1 MGCSVMISSRIVA
14 LLATLLPVV
23 LGAAYAHA
31 DTCTSDDF
39 GKAVDETGALLRAY
53 NQEAL
58 PKLQAKF
65 RALAAKKGWK
75 DDEADDQAVLALQDE
90 RIAKLD
96 ETANT
101 LLARIDT
108 LGRQAPGQTP
118 DCSKLDE
125 VRNAGVELMAVMKTK
140 TAYLTSRCDAEL
152 GAQPAQAAL
161 PVAPTT
167 PAPAPEP
174 APQTA
179 AASRPAPPSAPAS
192 PPAPANAPVAQQ
204 KVTPAAAPTPPPPAP
219 KNQTATSSWAT
230 TTAQQPAPPA
240 ASKSGTEVAVLA
252 PPGVPYTPGPG
263 AAPPQ
268 VFQPD
273 EGYTVDD
280 VRAATRGFFGSV
292 STELAAVIE
301 HAFAEAGR
309 PSGYI
314 LGKEG
319 GGAFLGGLRYG
330 EGTLYLRQGGTQKI
344 YWHGPTLGFDVG
356 AAGART
362 MFLIYK
368 LREPDDLYRTF
379 TGIDGSAFVVGGIG
393 LTLLGGG
400 GMTLAPIRSGVG
412 VRLGA
417 NIGYVRFTP
426 TQTWNPF

>member
-1 MGCSVMISSRIVA
+1 MALIVSC
-14 LLATLLPVV
+14 
-23 LGAAYAHA
+23 LGAGSGRAAP
-31 DTCTSDDF
+31 CTSDDF
-39 GKAVDETGALLRAY
+39 AKAVDQTGAFLRAY

-58 PKLQAKF
+58 PKLQTKF
-65 RALAAKKGWK
+65 RALAAKRGWK
-75 DDEADDQAVLALQDE
+75 EEEADDQAVLALQDE
-90 RIAKLD
+90 RTAKLD

-108 LGRQAPGQTP
+108 LGRQMPGQAP
-118 DCSKLDE
+118 DCSALDE

-140 TAYLTSRCDAEL
+140 TAYMTSRVEAEL
-152 GAQPAQAAL
+152 GVQPPSAAAV
-161 PVAPTT
+161 PAAAATPPAAPPPQSAPP
-167 PAPAPEP
+167 PA
-174 APQTA
+174 QTA
-179 AASRPAPPSAPAS
+179 ATAQPVALPALKPSAAAS
-192 PPAPANAPVAQQ
+192 PP
-204 KVTPAAAPTPPPPAP
+204 PAAAPKPQP
-219 KNQTATSSWAT
+219 ATSSWST
-230 TTAQQPAPPA
+230 TTAQQPVPPGEK
-240 ASKSGTEVAVLA
+240 KSGTEVAML
-252 PPGVPYTPGPG
+252 PQPGVPYTAGPSG
-263 AAPPQ
+263 PPTQ
-268 VFQPD
+268 VFTPD
-273 EGYTVDD
+273 DGYTIDD
-280 VRAATRGFFGSV
+280 IRAATRGFFGSV

-301 HAFAEAGR
+301 HVFAEAGR
-309 PSGYI
+309 PTGYI

-330 EGTLYLRQGGTQKI
+330 EGMLYLREGGTQKI
-344 YWHGPTLGFDVG
+344 YWHGPTVGFDVG

-379 TGIDGSAFVVGGIG
+379 TGIDGSAFVVGGVG